1 MAVPDERGR
10 AQPRACADNADGP
23 VGTGAGS
30 AEHAMGARTGFGQAR
45 AGFRREIVDYPARAD
60 AVPLPGVG
68 QIHFQRRVGQPG
80 FQRIGDGASHADD
93 ERVGGAGMPIQGRS
107 AGADECAR
115 VREFRRF
122 ALAHAVQGEDS
133 LVQREPGKTAIGA
146 AEIDGHNVRHGAS
159 FWDCRGNPEA

>member
-1 MAVPDERGR
+1 
-10 AQPRACADNADGP
+10 
-23 VGTGAGS
+23 
-30 AEHAMGARTGFGQAR
+30 
-45 AGFRREIVDYPARAD
+45 
-60 AVPLPGVG
+60 
-68 QIHFQRRVGQPG
+68 
-80 FQRIGDGASHADD
+80 
-93 ERVGGAGMPIQGRS
+93 MPIQGRS